1 LFQSNLTLGRTLR
14 GATFQLERLSAQ
26 QRHRSQTHTKSRQ
39 YLHEFIVLSILDGLA
54 RRKAWSRLPLQYSPE
69 SEAPMNDVLRRPLKQ
84 HRPNLLRP
92 ASIEDMLDYQLYLIY
107 RDCGYVTERMC
118 KLEFGVN
125 RRRWRIIA
133 TLSSA
138 EGITVSELAE
148 RADLDIAQ
156 TSRTIGTLSREGYTK
171 RLSNPGNAR
180 LAQVILT
187 AKGRNLYNSM
197 FSSYCRI
204 NKDLLRGLDEK
215 QVEQLTSIIGAL
227 RVAAEQTMKTK
238 SNAVRVAD
246 VSK

>member
-1 LFQSNLTLGRTLR
+1 LR
-14 GATFQLERLSAQ
+14 
-26 QRHRSQTHTKSRQ
+26 
-39 YLHEFIVLSILDGLA
+39 EFILLSILHDLA
-54 RRKAWSRLPLQYSPE
+54 GRKAWSRLPVQDPPE
-69 SEAPMNDVLRRPLKQ
+69 SDDPMNDELRRPLKQ

-92 ASIEDMLDYQLYLIY
+92 AGIEDMLDYQLYLIY

-156 TSRTIGTLSREGYTK
+156 TSRAIGTLSREGYTK

-227 RVAAEQTMKTK
+227 RLAAEQIMKTK
-238 SNAVRVAD
+238 SNAVRATD
-246 VSK
+246 V